1 MCRPLRR
8 IQCGIRG
15 VPSADCLTGS
25 MSAVI
30 SGGHLPEFENPYAAP
45 TAEILIPDDFGK
57 LRRDGRY
64 LVVPNKW
71 RTPPICLF
79 TGDTHDLTQLRRAQ
93 LTWINPWFS
102 WLLLA
107 GIATNFIVG
116 LCLQKHG
123 RQTLHEGGAQLA
135 AFLLP
140 PSQIFLCLRT
150 GYFRGLLGFGCSAR
164 RLQPH
169 GAD

>member
-123 RQTLHEGGAQLA
+123 TFYCCLSKRCAGKHFMRVVLNW
-135 AFLLP
+135 LL
-140 PSQIFLCLRT
+140 FCCLRRK
-150 GYFRGLLGFGCSAR
+150 YFCV
-164 RLQPH
+164 
-169 GAD
+169 